1 MKKFLLICVTL
12 FCLNVNAESKLSE
25 NIPNVDET
33 LKIYDFANLL
43 TEQEESNLYAR
54 AINYTTVYNLDLVL
68 VTINEN
74 HTNAQNYADDF
85 YDYNN
90 FGIGNTY
97 DGLLVLID
105 MDTREFYISTT
116 GQAIL
121 MYNDYRINSVLDDM
135 TNYMQNGEY
144 YWALN
149 TSIDSLSN
157 FAQQGIPTENSD
169 SYIDENG
176 DYIYV
181 EHKEYPLLPF
191 LIISTIVATIILII
205 FINKNKLVKKAYEAS
220 SYIEKD
226 KKEIKNL
233 GDIFLTTH
241 TSRVRIN
248 TDSGSSSSGGSRT
261 HRSSS
266 GRSHGGS
273 GRRF

>member
-1 MKKFLLICVTL
+1 MKKFLLILIT
-12 FCLNVNAESKLSE
+12 FFTINVYAE
-25 NIPNVDET
+25 INVSQVDKT

-43 TEQEESNLYAR
+43 TEQEENNLFGR
-54 AINYTTVYNLDLVL
+54 AINFTTVYNLDLVF
-68 VTINEN
+68 VTIDKNY
-74 HTNAQNYADDF
+74 TNAQNYADDF

-121 MYNDYRINSVLDDM
+121 IYNDYRINSILDDM
-135 TNYMQNGEY
+135 TYDIQNGNY
-144 YWALN
+144 YAALSTSM
-149 TSIDSLSN
+149 TSISN
-157 FAQQGIPTENSD
+157 FAAKGIPQENSD
-169 SYIDENG
+169 SYIDDNG
-176 DYIYV
+176 DYIYI

-191 LIISTIVATIILII
+191 LIISIITSTIILII
-205 FINKNKLVKKAYEAS
+205 YINKNKLVKKAYEAS

-226 KKEIKNL
+226 KRAIKNL

-241 TSRVRIN
+241 TSRIRIN
-248 TDSGSSSSGGSRT
+248 TDSSSSFSSGGSSST

-266 GRSHGGS
+266 GRSHGGG